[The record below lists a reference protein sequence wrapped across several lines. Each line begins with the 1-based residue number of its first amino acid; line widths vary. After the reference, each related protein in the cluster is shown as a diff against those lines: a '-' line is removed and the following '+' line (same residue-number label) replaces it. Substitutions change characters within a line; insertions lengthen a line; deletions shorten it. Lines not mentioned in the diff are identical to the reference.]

1 MLSDLRGNS
10 EGTKYLMACAN
21 AILSHV
27 RYVHARVEPG
37 LLLDSYTE
45 IALEAVDADR
55 GREYR

>member
-1 MLSDLRGNS
+1 
-10 EGTKYLMACAN
+10 MACAN